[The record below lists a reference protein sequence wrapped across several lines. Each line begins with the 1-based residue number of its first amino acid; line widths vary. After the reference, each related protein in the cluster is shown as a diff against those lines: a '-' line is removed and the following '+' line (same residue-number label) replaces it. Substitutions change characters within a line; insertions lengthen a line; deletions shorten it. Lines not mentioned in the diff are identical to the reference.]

1 MDGQPLGYIP
11 LILGIQRIFIVLRVT
26 GDKDLP
32 PVLGAHQEGPG
43 GVALGQNAQGG
54 AVVHILPADA
64 GVAAVGGVE
73 HLIKAAHQRVCR
85 TGDPVLEHAE
95 HLFRQQ
101 LLAHA
106 VVVVQ
111 PGLCAPADMEGGI
124 DVRFAEVHDLAQ
136 LIPVVHLLKIHGLHR
151 RAGDDH
157 AVVAVV
163 LHLVK
168 GLVKGL
174 KMGSRHMGGRV
185 AGSLQ
190 QGHVHLQRSVCQQP
204 GNLGLGGDLGGHQV
218 QDQNFQ
224 RTDMLRQRPLPVHD
238 KDVFLVQG
246 IKGG

>member
-1 MDGQPLGYIP
+1 MS
-11 LILGIQRIFIVLRVT
+11 

-32 PVLGAHQEGPG
+32 PVLGAHEKGPG
-43 GVALGQNAQGG
+43 GIALGQNAQDG

-85 TGDPVLEHAE
+85 AGDPVLEHAE

-111 PGLCAPADMEGGI
+111 PCLCAPADMKGGV

-136 LIPVVHLLKIHGLHR
+136 FVPVVHLLKIHGLHR
-151 RAGDDH
+151 RTGDDH
-157 AVVAVV
+157 TVVAVV

-174 KMGSRHMGGRV
+174 KVS
-185 AGSLQ
+185 S
-190 QGHVHLQRSVCQQP
+190 
-204 GNLGLGGDLGGHQV
+204 
-218 QDQNFQ
+218 
-224 RTDMLRQRPLPVHD
+224 
-238 KDVFLVQG
+238 
-246 IKGG
+246 